1 MACFDKVFS
10 GFIDNF
16 EDAGEDDTKKSW
28 DPESGRAVLFGFR
41 DFVDNLQNVLF
52 DGLSEDCLEVAKRC
66 RGGATEDV
74 APAQSSPPTPSPSA
88 AAAAEAEAE
97 AEQPSVSISK
107 SGSGD
112 GDDES
117 SVDSIGRGC
126 LQVSMSSDGHEDGD
140 VEAGGEGHRNPPHQS
155 QQQQQYHHYQQQSAA
170 IKLQEDELR
179 ILIRGCVRRQVEVEL
194 YVACAAR
201 IRLVLERSFASAETD
216 LQRKMSALEHQPQS
230 FYGVTIDS
238 LSPSSWESVVVM
250 VQQLRA
256 LTLPHDRLAALVSA
270 AKAVPSLFMLE
281 HPEATRPLGADEFL
295 PIFIYILVRACR
307 SSHPTQPALTNL
319 LALNEEMQALCD
331 PDLRMSESG
340 YYLATLE
347 AALQHLAEADPR
359 EGVLIR
365 RSQSHD
371 EEASNCGED

>member
-1 MACFDKVFS
+1 M
-10 GFIDNF
+10 
-16 EDAGEDDTKKSW
+16 GEG
-28 DPESGRAVLFGFR
+28 ENA
-41 DFVDNLQNVLF
+41 
-52 DGLSEDCLEVAKRC
+52 
-66 RGGATEDV
+66 
-74 APAQSSPPTPSPSA
+74 APPPPAHPSSPTA
-88 AAAAEAEAE
+88 A

-112 GDDES
+112 GEDDES

-126 LQVSMSSDGHEDGD
+126 LQVSMSNDALEEGDSEASGGDGT
-140 VEAGGEGHRNPPHQS
+140 RNQPLQS
-155 QQQQQYHHYQQQSAA
+155 QQQQQYQQYQQQSAA
-170 IKLQEDELR
+170 LKLQEDDLR
-179 ILIRGCVRRQVEVEL
+179 ILSRGCVRRQVEIEL

-201 IRLVLERSFASAETD
+201 LRQVLERSFASAEVD

-238 LSPSSWESVVVM
+238 LSPSSWEAVVVM
-250 VQQLRA
+250 IQQLRS

-347 AALQHLAEADPR
+347 AALQHLMEADPR

-365 RSQSHD
+365 RSQSLD
-371 EEASNCGED
+371 EEASGCGED